1 MVRNMQGKKANL
13 YMFTFYDSSKFV
25 TVIRTDSKF
34 IKDSLLIFCE
44 ILFVMYQME
53 NFCQEKKI
61 KPYPM
66 Y

>member
-13 YMFTFYDSSKFV
+13 TMFTFYDSSKFV

-53 NFCQEKKI
+53 NICQEKKI